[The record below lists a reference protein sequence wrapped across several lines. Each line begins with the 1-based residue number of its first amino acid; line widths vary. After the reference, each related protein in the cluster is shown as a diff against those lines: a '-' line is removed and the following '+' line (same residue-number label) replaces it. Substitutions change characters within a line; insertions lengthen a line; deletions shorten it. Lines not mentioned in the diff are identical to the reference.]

1 MEIEGDD
8 GSKTELHRGS
18 ATVLGRGNGFETYD
32 RTVSRRH
39 IEFRL
44 DGANRGG
51 EYPAPAGGNHSQPLP
66 RVSFLVIGKN
76 PVCVRTDGEEKLFK
90 KSDRGQLVAGDC
102 FCISTQPPVWFRL
115 RTVGRAEARDIE
127 SDAGYGNE
135 TEKESE
141 DEENFDISLVD
152 PVKEFGLLVIGREFE
167 RYPKGRVRNAKE
179 WDWFLDETE
188 GVSEDENEGGRR
200 GRRKKKKN
208 GMDDEWRGESED
220 EEKEIGAE
228 TTTNRRK
235 KDGGGGKYTTRAQDK
250 KRKKERDGE
259 EKKVGGGKKRK
270 ISEVDEEKEEDEDDE
285 TLGGFIV
292 DEEELDDEGEE
303 ESEGE
308 EEEFMDDDEEEDEE
322 E

>member
-18 ATVLGRGNGFETYD
+18 ATVLGRGNGFETDD

-66 RVSFLVIGKN
+66 RVSFLVLGKN

-152 PVKEFGLLVIGREFE
+152 PVKEFGFLVIGREFE

-200 GRRKKKKN
+200 GRRKKKKKN

-235 KDGGGGKYTTRAQDK
+235 KDGGGGKYTTRSQDK
-250 KRKKERDGE
+250 KRKKESDGE
-259 EKKVGGGKKRK
+259 EKQVGGGKKKK

-292 DEEELDDEGEE
+292 DEEELDDEEE
-303 ESEGE
+303 EE